1 MSHTVHTNTYMYKK
15 QVNGKSQQIK
25 KKKKKKKTLTSTSI
39 MISKS
44 KDIKLLFTHR
54 FNVMTME

>member
-25 KKKKKKKTLTSTSI
+25 KKKKNKKKHL
-39 MISKS
+39 
-44 KDIKLLFTHR
+44 DI
-54 FNVMTME
+54 N